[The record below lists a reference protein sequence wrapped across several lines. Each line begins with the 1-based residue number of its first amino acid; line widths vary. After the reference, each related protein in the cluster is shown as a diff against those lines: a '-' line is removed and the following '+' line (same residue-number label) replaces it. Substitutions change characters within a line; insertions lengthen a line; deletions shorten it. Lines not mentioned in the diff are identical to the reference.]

1 MPHSSVDTHGVL
13 VTDLLEPWTPRRLDT
28 LLVLRPR
35 YEMEFT
41 RRAFADVLR
50 SVGAIAEAWLQNVEE
65 PHPTSESGTETCM
78 KYKLHIQVEL
88 LDWKAEEEWWEG
100 HLKSCFPTW
109 EGLKRLSWSFKTRE
123 CTLNRGY

>member
-1 MPHSSVDTHGVL
+1 MLTGGGIDLGSCTGLETLELWFMPHSSVDTHGVL
-13 VTDLLEPWTPRRLDT
+13 VKDLLESWKPRRLEP

-65 PHPTSESGTETCM
+65 PFTS
-78 KYKLHIQVEL
+78 K
-88 LDWKAEEEWWEG
+88 EG
-100 HLKSCFPTW
+100 YRTQ
-109 EGLKRLSWSFKTRE
+109 GV
-123 CTLNRGY
+123 